1 MKSYA
6 LLILFILPGL
16 FADGQGKA
24 FKDRDKQSNGT
35 VNPSLNSINIKPVTT
50 AKPANAYPF
59 SMIRTMAVPVTYGK
73 EEQVTRV
80 IRSKGRPVY
89 IEKKSS
95 EVKASPEERLYKFL
109 DETKEI
115 SGESDFS
122 ERFKISKIKTD
133 EHGITH
139 IRTLQQYR
147 GVDIHGS
154 EATLHI
160 DSVRERFT
168 GSFHSPGPDT
178 KTTPSVSSAAALRKV
193 VSDVSQAT
201 VYKELS
207 PKEKDLLDY
216 GSPECSLVLL
226 SNGNDNYRLAWA
238 VSIRPNFIEEWKYF
252 IDATSGELIRKYN
265 NTNSDGPVTA
275 IATDLN
281 GVLQT
286 INTYLETGTYYLV
299 DLAETMYVPATGEG
313 IIMTLD
319 ANYTS
324 TSSLDYKYITSPNNT
339 WSQRNA
345 VSAHNNATRTFRY
358 FRETFGRNSLNDKG
372 GNIISF
378 INVTEDDGSSME
390 NAFWNGKAVFYGNGG
405 TYFSPLAGALDVAAH
420 ELGHGVISNT
430 ANLEYYGQ
438 SGAMNES
445 YADIFGAMVD
455 REDWLLGEDVTK
467 PATSPSGAL
476 RNMADPHNTG
486 TSLSQPYWQPK
497 TVTEMYLGSEDN
509 GGVHINSGIGNYA
522 YYLYATAVTKEKAER
537 VFYRALD
544 NYLTSTSQFID
555 WRIAVIQAASDLYGS
570 TSQEVTKAGEA
581 FTAVGIQEEVQ
592 VEKTQDYTPNNGQV
606 YLLSY
611 DTYESDT
618 QTLYRSS
625 ATGTELAPLST
636 TEMMGKVSVTDD
648 GTVAVFVSKDHFIR
662 YMTLDPSNPQEYV
675 LSTNGDWDNV
685 AVSKD
690 GKRLAAISKYIDST
704 IYVFDLDGGG
714 PPRKFP
720 LYNPTTS
727 HTNTDAGGVLFAD
740 AIEFNITG
748 EYLIYDACNILRSS
762 TGDDIYY
769 WDIGFMNVWDNN
781 TGNFGDGSISKLF
794 GSLPENVSV
803 GNPVFSKNS
812 PWIIAFDYVD
822 DVNGVYDVYGADL
835 NEGRAGRI
843 VQNNTLGYPSFS
855 GNDDKIAFT
864 RIYYNVSEP
873 VECVATTGLAA
884 DKISPSGSTTRVVD
898 YARWPVFY
906 ATGSRDL
913 ILPPVA
919 DFTVDKKTGNAPL
932 QVKFV
937 DLSGNKPNSWLW
949 TFEGGTPVSSAQQN
963 PDVSYSVP
971 GTYKVTLKATNTAGS
986 NSITKESYIIVAT
999 ASGIEDEGA
1008 GAVLIYPN
1016 PVSDKLNL
1024 ICEDDFSVK
1033 LYDLNGRTVYSGS
1046 NDRLVDMSDIKPG
1059 IYVLEISTG
1068 NKLHKHKIVR
1078 E

>member
-1 MKSYA
+1 M
-6 LLILFILPGL
+6 LILPGL
-16 FADGQGKA
+16 LADGQGKT
-24 FKDRDKQSNGT
+24 FKNRNKQSFGT
-35 VNPSLNSINIKPVTT
+35 VDPRLNNVVIKPVNS
-50 AKPANAYPF
+50 AKPASAYPF
-59 SMIRTMAVPVTYGK
+59 SQIRTMAAPVIAGK
-73 EEQVTRV
+73 EEQETHV

-89 IEKKSS
+89 IERKSS
-95 EVKASPEERLYKFL
+95 EVKAAPEERLYKFL
-109 DETKEI
+109 NETKELSGKGDFRETFRI
-115 SGESDFS
+115 SG
-122 ERFKISKIKTD
+122 IKTD
-133 EHGITH
+133 SRGITH
-139 IRTLQQYR
+139 IRTLQQYK
-147 GVDIHGS
+147 GVDIYGS
-154 EATLHI
+154 ESTLHI
-160 DSVRERFT
+160 DASRERFT
-168 GSFHSPGPDT
+168 GSFHKPGPDT
-178 KTTPSVSSAAALRKV
+178 KTSPSISAMAAVQKV
-193 VSDVSQAT
+193 TTDVGRLT

-207 PKEKDLLDY
+207 SKEKDLLDY
-216 GSPECSLVLL
+216 ANPECSLVLL
-226 SNGNDNYRLAWA
+226 NDGEDKYQLAWA

-252 IDATSGELIRKYN
+252 IDATNGEIIRKYN

-275 IATDLN
+275 SATDLN

-286 INTYLETGTYYLV
+286 INTYLEGAVYYMIN
-299 DLAETMYVPATGEG
+299 LAETMYVPSTDEG
-313 IIMTLD
+313 VIMTLD
-319 ANYTS
+319 ANNTS
-324 TSSLDYKYITSPNNT
+324 TSTLDYKYVTSANNT
-339 WSQRNA
+339 WSQRNT
-345 VSAHNNATRTFRY
+345 VSAHNNATRAFRY
-358 FRETFGRNSLNDKG
+358 FKETFGRNSLNDQG

-378 INVTEDDGSSME
+378 VNVTEDDGSSME

-405 TYFSPLAGALDVAAH
+405 THFTSLAGALDVAAH

-455 REDWLLGEDVTK
+455 RDDWRIGEDVTK
-467 PATSPSGAL
+467 TSYAPSGAL
-476 RNMADPHNTG
+476 RNMSDPHNMG
-486 TSLSQPYWQPK
+486 TSLSQSYWQPK
-497 TVTEMYLGSEDN
+497 IVTEMYLGSEDN

-537 VFYRALD
+537 VFYRALE

-555 WRIAVIQAASDLYGS
+555 WRIAVMQAASDLYGA

-592 VEKTQDYTPNNGQV
+592 VEKTPDYTVNSGQE

-611 DTYESDT
+611 DTYTGDT
-618 QTLYRSS
+618 QTLFRSS
-625 ATGTELAPLST
+625 VTGTEFVALST

-648 GTVAVFVSKDHFIR
+648 GSVAVFVSTDHHIR
-662 YMTLDPSNPQEYV
+662 YMTLDPSNLEEHI
-675 LSTNGDWDNV
+675 LSTSADWDNV

-704 IYVFDLDGGG
+704 IYVFDLVVGG
-714 PPRKFP
+714 PPEEFP

-727 HTNTDAGGVLFAD
+727 NSNTDAGGVLYAD

-769 WDIGFMNVWDNN
+769 WDIGFINVWDNN
-781 TGNFGDGSISKLF
+781 TGKSGDGTISKLF

-812 PWIIAFDYVD
+812 PWIIAFDYID
-822 DVNGVYDVYGADL
+822 EVNGVYDVYGADL

-843 VQNNTLGYPSFS
+843 CQNNTLSYPSFS
-855 GNDDKIAFT
+855 KNDNEIAFT
-864 RIYYNVSEP
+864 RKYLINNVSE
-873 VECVATTGLAA
+873 ECVATIGLAA
-884 DKISPSGSTTRVVD
+884 DKISPSGSITFVVE
-898 YARWPVFY
+898 YAKWPVFY
-906 ATGSRDL
+906 AIGSRDL

-949 TFEGGTPVSSAQQN
+949 TFEGGTPSSSALQN
-963 PDVSYSVP
+963 PAVSFTVP
-971 GTYKVTLKATNTAGS
+971 GTYKVTLKATNTVGS

-999 ASGIEDEGA
+999 ASGVEEEETGA
-1008 GAVLIYPN
+1008 IQIYPN
-1016 PVSDKLNL
+1016 PVRDNLNI
-1024 ICEDDFSVK
+1024 ICEDDFSVT
-1033 LYDLNGRTVYSGS
+1033 LYDLNGKLMYSGI
-1046 NDRLVDMSDIKPG
+1046 NDRLIDMSAIKPG
-1059 IYVLEISTG
+1059 IYVIEISSG
-1068 NKLHKHKIVR
+1068 GKLLKHKIVR

>member
-16 FADGQGKA
+16 FADGQGKT
-24 FKDRDKQSNGT
+24 FKNRDKQSHGT
-35 VNPSLNSINIKPVTT
+35 ADPRLNNVSIKP
-50 AKPANAYPF
+50 AISIMPSNAYPF
-59 SMIRTMAVPVTYGK
+59 SLIRTMAAPVISGK
-73 EEQVTRV
+73 EEQVTHV
-80 IRSKGRPVY
+80 IRSKGRPVF
-89 IEKKSS
+89 IERKSS
-95 EVKASPEERLYKFL
+95 ESKAAPEERLYKFL
-109 DETKEI
+109 NDTKEL
-115 SGESDFS
+115 SGDGDFS
-122 ERFKISKIKTD
+122 ETFKISKIKTD
-133 EHGITH
+133 EQGITH
-139 IRTLQQYR
+139 IRTLQQYK
-147 GVDIHGS
+147 GVDIYGS
-154 EATLHI
+154 ESTLHI
-160 DSVRERFT
+160 DAVRERFT
-168 GSFHSPGPDT
+168 GSFHKPGPGT
-178 KTTPSVSSAAALRKV
+178 KTTPSVSAAAAVQKV
-193 VSDVSQAT
+193 VADVSRAT
-201 VYKELS
+201 VYKDLS

-216 GSPECSLVLL
+216 SSPECSLVLL
-226 SNGNDNYRLAWA
+226 SDGSDKYRLAWA

-252 IDATSGELIRKYN
+252 IDAVNGELIRKYN
-265 NTNSDGPVTA
+265 NTNSDGGVTA
-275 IATDLN
+275 SATDLN
-281 GVLQT
+281 GVVQT

-299 DLAETMYVPATGEG
+299 DLAETMYVPSTGEG

-324 TSSLDYKYITSPNNT
+324 TSNLDYKYVTSSDNT

-358 FRETFGRNSLNDKG
+358 FKETFGRNSLNDKG

-405 TYFSPLAGALDVAAH
+405 TYFTPLAGALDVAAH
-420 ELGHGVISNT
+420 ELGHGVVSNT

-455 REDWLLGEDVTK
+455 RDDWLIGEDVTK
-467 PATSPSGAL
+467 TTLSPSGAL
-476 RNMADPHNTG
+476 RNMADPHNMG
-486 TSLSQPYWQPK
+486 TSLSQSYWQPK

-555 WRIAVIQAASDLYGS
+555 WRIAVIQAASDLYGAA
-570 TSQEVTKAGEA
+570 SQEVVKAGEA
-581 FTAVGIQEEVQ
+581 FSAAGIQEEVQ
-592 VEKTQDYTPNNGQV
+592 VEKTQDYTINSGQE

-611 DTYESDT
+611 DTYESDA

-625 ATGTELAPLST
+625 VTGTELAPLST
-636 TEMMGKVSVTDD
+636 REMMGKVSVTDD

-675 LSTNGDWDNV
+675 LSTYGDWDNV
-685 AVSKD
+685 AISKD
-690 GKRLAAISKYIDST
+690 GKRLAAISKFIDST
-704 IYVFDLDGGG
+704 IYVFDLAGGG
-714 PPRKFP
+714 PPREFP

-727 HTNTDAGGVLFAD
+727 HSNTDAGGVLFAD

-769 WDIGFMNVWDNN
+769 WDIGFMNVWDNS
-781 TGNFGDGSISKLF
+781 TGNFGDGTISKLF

-812 PWIIAFDYVD
+812 PWIIAFDYID

-843 VQNNTLGYPSFS
+843 AQNNTLGYPSFS
-855 GNDDKIAFT
+855 KNDGKIALT
-864 RIYYNVSEP
+864 RIYYDNSVP
-873 VECVATTGLAA
+873 VECVATIGLAS
-884 DKISPSGSTTRVVD
+884 DKISPSGSITLVVD

-949 TFEGGTPVSSAQQN
+949 TFDGATPASSTQQN
-963 PDVSYSVP
+963 PAVSYSVP

-986 NSITKESYIIVAT
+986 NSITKEGYIIVAT
-999 ASGIEDEGA
+999 ASGIDDEGA
-1008 GAVLIYPN
+1008 GSILIYPN
-1016 PVSDKLNL
+1016 PVSDHLN
-1024 ICEDDFSVK
+1024 ITCADDFSVI
-1033 LYDLNGRTVYSGS
+1033 LYDLNGRIVYSGT
-1046 NDRLVDMSDIKPG
+1046 NDRLIDMSDIKPG
-1059 IYVLEISTG
+1059 IYVLELNTG
-1068 NKLHKHKIVR
+1068 NKLQKHKIVR